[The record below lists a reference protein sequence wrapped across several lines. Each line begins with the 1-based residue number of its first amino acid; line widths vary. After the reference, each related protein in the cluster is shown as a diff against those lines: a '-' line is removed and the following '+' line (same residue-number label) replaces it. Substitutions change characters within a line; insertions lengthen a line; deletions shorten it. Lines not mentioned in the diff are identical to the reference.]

1 MLIIQKPQQF
11 HKEGL
16 LDLKRWQERKLS
28 EVALEMLLVPK
39 PTPEVLSGS
48 GAFPTGPVPGGGG
61 AEAGVGVGSPMY
73 CWWCWLWAA
82 VACSGVPCRLLCEP
96 LSPRLSVFWAGRYLA
111 GNT

>member
-39 PTPEVLSGS
+39 PTPEVL
-48 GAFPTGPVPGGGG
+48 GAPEPSQQ
-61 AEAGVGVGSPMY
+61 ALCRVGVGRRQG
-73 CWWCWLWAA
+73 WGWAHQCTA
-82 VACSGVPCRLLCEP
+82 GGAGSGQP
-96 LSPRLSVFWAGRYLA
+96 
-111 GNT
+111 